1 MPAYYAYVRVST
13 VKQGERGSSLQEQ
26 KSAIEAYAKRHDL
39 SIEAW
44 FEEMETAAKQG
55 RRHFTRMVADLT
67 KGKATGVIIHK
78 IDRSARNLK
87 DWSHINDLMDAG
99 VEVHFAHESLDM
111 GTRGGRLS
119 ADIQAVVAADYIRN
133 LRDEVKKGFYG
144 RLKQGF
150 YPLPAPRGY
159 LDRGKAKAK
168 EIDPVVG
175 PLVRQAFDLY
185 GTGTYTLQTLR
196 AEMHQRGLR
205 GRTGKPLSL
214 EAISMMLRNPFYC
227 GLIRIYRTGQTFEG
241 VHQTLVTKALYD
253 RVQGVMSGRVFARPQ
268 KHVFVFRRLIRCAEC
283 GYSLIGESRKGHT
296 YYRCHT
302 PTCRGTILR
311 EQDIDRMMRDRL
323 TLLRITEDEM
333 ADLSREADAWP
344 DDRVAR
350 KEEQVT
356 ALKRNLARCE
366 DRLSRLTDAF
376 VDALIDKE
384 TFEARKTG
392 LFEERRSLR
401 DALEAP
407 ADEEPLAATVVK
419 YLGRANAA
427 YEQYDLGFAEEKR
440 EILKSLTSDW
450 RARGKTLQITMRNV
464 FEAIVQCR
472 LSANGAP
479 CPGAP
484 RISGALHAQDAYAAL
499 PANISFVR
507 SSETQSTGP
516 LSIDVLM
523 QASQVTLAEER
534 AEEEK
539 AKLRA

>member
-1 MPAYYAYVRVST
+1 MRTYYAYVRVST

-39 SIEAW
+39 PITAW

-55 RRHFTRMVADLT
+55 RRLFGRMVSDLT
-67 KGKATGVIIHK
+67 KGKAAGVIVHK

-87 DWSHINDLMDAG
+87 DWSQINDLMDAG

-168 EIDPVVG
+168 EVDPVLG

-185 GTGTYTLQTLR
+185 GSGTYTLQTLR
-196 AEMHQRGLR
+196 IEMHRRGLR

-214 EAISMMLRNPFYC
+214 EAISVMLRNPFYC

-241 VHQTLVTKALYD
+241 VHQPLVSKAVHD
-253 RVQGVMSGRVFARPQ
+253 RVQAVMSGRVFARPQ
-268 KHVFVFRRLIRCAEC
+268 KHAFLFRRLIRCAVC

-302 PTCRGTILR
+302 RTCRGTILR
-311 EQDIDRMMRDRL
+311 EQDIDRLMRERL
-323 TLLRITEDEM
+323 ALLRFSEDEID
-333 ADLSREADAWP
+333 AITRQAEGLSGDH
-344 DDRVAR
+344 
-350 KEEQVT
+350 VT
-356 ALKRNLARCE
+356 RQGERTTVLKRDLAKCD

-376 VDALIDKE
+376 VDGLLDKE
-384 TFEARKTG
+384 TFEMRKTA

-407 ADEEPLAATVVK
+407 ADEETFSETVVK
-419 YLGRANAA
+419 YLGRANTAW
-427 YEQYDLGFAEEKR
+427 EQYESGFPEEKR

-450 RARGKTLQITMRNV
+450 RTHGKTLQITMQNV
-464 FEAIVQCR
+464 FETIVQCR

-479 CPGAP
+479 RQVVP
-484 RISGALHAQDAYAAL
+484 RILRALYAAERHSPDSPAPHDLTL
-499 PANISFVR
+499 PRQDVAP
-507 SSETQSTGP
+507 TGMNQN
-516 LSIDVLM
+516 S
-523 QASQVTLAEER
+523 R
-534 AEEEK
+534 K
-539 AKLRA
+539 

>member
-1 MPAYYAYVRVST
+1 MRAYYAYVRVST
-13 VKQGERGSSLQEQ
+13 VKQGERGSSLIEQ
-26 KSAIEAYAKRHDL
+26 RSAIEAYAKRHDL
-39 SIEAW
+39 LITEW

-55 RRHFTRMVADLT
+55 RHLFTRMVADLT
-67 KGKATGVIIHK
+67 KGKAAGVIVHK

-87 DWSHINDLMDAG
+87 DWSRINDLMDAG

-119 ADIQAVVAADYIRN
+119 ADIQAVVAADFIRN

-168 EIDPVVG
+168 EIDPVAG

-185 GTGTYTLQTLR
+185 ASGTFAFETLR
-196 AEMHQRGLR
+196 TEMHRRGLR

-214 EAISMMLRNPFYC
+214 EAISVMLRNPFYC

-241 VHQTLVTKALYD
+241 VHQPLISKAVYD
-253 RVQGVMSGRVFARPQ
+253 CVQAVMSGRVFARPQ
-268 KHVFVFRRLIRCAEC
+268 KHAFLFRRLIRCAAC

-302 PTCRGTILR
+302 RTCRGTILR
-311 EQDIDRMMRDRL
+311 EQDIDRMMKERL
-323 TLLRITEDEM
+323 ALLRFSEKEVDAITLQAEG
-333 ADLSREADAWP
+333 LSGVHVTRQ
-344 DDRVAR
+344 
-350 KEEQVT
+350 EERTTV
-356 ALKRNLARCE
+356 LKRDLAKCE

-376 VDALIDKE
+376 VDGLLDKE
-384 TFEARKTG
+384 TFEMRKTA

-407 ADEEPLAATVVK
+407 ADEETFSETVVK
-419 YLGRANAA
+419 YLGRANTAW
-427 YEQYDLGFAEEKR
+427 EQYESGSPEEKR

-450 RARGKTLQITMRNV
+450 RTHGKTLQITMQNV
-464 FEAIVQCR
+464 FETIVQCR

-479 CPGAP
+479 CPIVP
-484 RISGALHAQDAYAAL
+484 RIMGALEAL
-499 PANISFVR
+499 QE
-507 SSETQSTGP
+507 SSAPNKLTGS
-516 LSIDVLM
+516 LDRECGSAL
-523 QASQVTLAEER
+523 
-534 AEEEK
+534 EK
-539 AKLRA
+539 LPPSSRKAHREPSPSLEQGLG